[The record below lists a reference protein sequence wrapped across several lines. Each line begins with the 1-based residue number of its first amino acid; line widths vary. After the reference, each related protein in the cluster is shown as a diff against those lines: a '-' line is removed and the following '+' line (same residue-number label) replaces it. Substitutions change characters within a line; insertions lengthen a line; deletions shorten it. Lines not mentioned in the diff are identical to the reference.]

1 MLDAVVT
8 VGTFDGV
15 HRGHQ
20 MVLSALI
27 DKAQELKLHSVV
39 VTFDQHPL
47 RIVRPAEAPLVLTT
61 RGEKEQIL
69 ASFDVDRIHIIP
81 FTRELSQY
89 PPEQFVTE
97 ILIGQFRMKH
107 LVIGYDHGFG
117 KGRSGDVDTLKR
129 IGAEMGFA
137 VDVVPPCDVDG
148 THVSSSGIRRLLE
161 AGRIEEATHALGRP
175 YSIRG
180 RVAKGDGRGRT
191 LGMPTANLELDDPH
205 KLLPLPGI
213 YAVKVGPIDGVMHL
227 GPRPTFVG
235 AGPTIEVHLF
245 DFDRD
250 IYHNTITVDVHAR
263 IRGIEKFDNVDDL
276 VAAMNADAEAARRL
290 LRGGGEVGGW
300 GGGA

>member
-15 HRGHQ
+15 HLGHQ
-20 MVLSALI
+20 MVLEALI
-27 DKAQELKLHSVV
+27 RKARELQLHSVV

-47 RIVRPAEAPLVLTT
+47 RIVRPEHAPAELTT

-69 ASFDVDRIHIIP
+69 AGYDVDRIHIVP
-81 FTRELSQY
+81 FTKELSQY

-129 IGAEMGFA
+129 IGRELGFG
-137 VDVVPPCDVDG
+137 VDVVPPYDVDG
-148 THVSSSGIRRLLE
+148 QHVSSSKIRALLQE
-161 AGRIEEATHALGRP
+161 GKIEEANHALGRP
-175 YSIRG
+175 YTIRG
-180 RVAKGDGRGRT
+180 RVARGDGRGRQ

-213 YAVKVGPIDGVMHL
+213 YAVKVGEAQGVMHL

-250 IYHNTITVDVHAR
+250 IYHHTITVEVQGR
-263 IRGIEKFDNVDDL
+263 IRDIEKFDTVEQL
-276 VAAMNADAEAARRL
+276 VAAMHEDARRAQAML
-290 LRGGGEVGGW
+290 ASR
-300 GGGA
+300 

>member
-20 MVLSALI
+20 MVLQALI
-27 DKAQELKLHSVV
+27 EKAAALHLHSVV
-39 VTFDQHPL
+39 VTFDPHPL
-47 RIVRPAEAPLVLTT
+47 RIVRPEQAPLVLTT

-69 ASFDVDRIHIIP
+69 TAYDVDRIHILP
-81 FTRELSQY
+81 FTKELSEY
-89 PPEQFVTE
+89 EPERFVRE
-97 ILIGQFRMKH
+97 ILITQFRMKH

-117 KGRSGDVDTLKR
+117 KGRSGDVDTLRR
-129 IGAEMGFA
+129 IGSELGFT
-137 VDVVPPCDVDG
+137 VDVVPPYDVDG
-148 THVSSSGIRRLLE
+148 EHVSSSRIRALIHD
-161 AGRIEEATHALGRP
+161 GKIEEATHALGRP
-175 YSIRG
+175 YAIRG
-180 RVAKGDGRGRT
+180 RVAKGDGRGRK

-213 YAVKVGPIDGVMHL
+213 YAVTVGPVKGVMHL

-250 IYHNTITVDVHAR
+250 IYHHTITVEVR
-263 IRGIEKFDNVDDL
+263 GWIRGIERFDRVDAL
-276 VAAMNADAEAARRL
+276 VDAMHADALEAKRIL
-290 LRGGGEVGGW
+290 GPE
-300 GGGA
+300 

>member
-20 MVLSALI
+20 MVLKALI
-27 DKAQELKLHSVV
+27 GKAQALHLHSVV
-39 VTFDQHPL
+39 VTFDPHPL
-47 RIVRPAEAPLVLTT
+47 RIVRPDRAPLVLTT

-69 ASFDVDRIHIIP
+69 NAYDIDRIHILP
-81 FTRELSQY
+81 FTKELSEY
-89 PPEQFVTE
+89 EPERFVTE

-129 IGAEMGFA
+129 IGEEMGFGC
-137 VDVVPPCDVDG
+137 DVVPPYDVDG
-148 THVSSSGIRRLLE
+148 AHVSSSRIRQLLE
-161 AGRIEEATHALGRP
+161 EGKVDEANHALGRP

-180 RVAKGDGRGRT
+180 RVTKGDGRGRT

-205 KLLPLPGI
+205 KLLPQPGI
-213 YAVKVGPIDGVMHL
+213 YAVTVGPVKGVMHL

-245 DFDRD
+245 DFDQD
-250 IYHNTITVDVHAR
+250 IYHHTITVEVQAW
-263 IRGIEKFDNVDDL
+263 IRGIEKFDTVDRL
-276 VAAMNADAEAARRL
+276 VTAMQEDARKAKEL
-290 LRGGGEVGGW
+290 LKLS
-300 GGGA
+300 

>member
-20 MVLSALI
+20 MVLQALI
-27 DKAQELKLHSVV
+27 AKAKELDLHSVV
-39 VTFDQHPL
+39 VTFDPHPL
-47 RIVRPAEAPLVLTT
+47 RIVRPDKAPLVLTT
-61 RGEKEQIL
+61 RGEKEAIL
-69 ASFDVDRIHIIP
+69 TAYDVDRIHILP
-81 FTRELSQY
+81 FTKELSQY
-89 PPEQFVTE
+89 EPDRFVSE

-117 KGRSGDVDTLKR
+117 KGRSGDVDTLRR
-129 IGAEMGFA
+129 IGTELDFS
-137 VDVVPPCDVDG
+137 VDVVPPYDVDG
-148 THVSSSGIRRLLE
+148 EHVSSSRIRGLLQE
-161 AGRIEEATHALGRP
+161 GKIDEATHGLGRA
-175 YSIRG
+175 YAIRG

-205 KLLPLPGI
+205 KLLPVPGI
-213 YAVKVGPIDGVMHL
+213 YAVTVGPVQGVMHL

-250 IYHNTITVDVHAR
+250 IYHHTITVEVR
-263 IRGIEKFDNVDDL
+263 GWIRGIERFDRVEDL
-276 VAAMNADAEAARRL
+276 VAAMHADAREARRKL
-290 LRGGGEVGGW
+290 GVVGGGG
-300 GGGA
+300 

>member
-1 MLDAVVT
+1 MFDAVVT

-20 MVLSALI
+20 MVL
-27 DKAQELKLHSVV
+27 QELIRKAHALRLHSVV
-39 VTFDQHPL
+39 VTFDPHPL
-47 RIVRPAEAPLVLTT
+47 RIVRPEHAPMVLTT

-69 ASFDVDRIHIIP
+69 TAYDIDRIHILP
-81 FTRELSQY
+81 FTTELSQY
-89 PPEQFVTE
+89 EPERFVSE

-117 KGRSGDVDTLKR
+117 KGRSGDVETLQR
-129 IGAEMGFA
+129 IGTELGFG
-137 VDVVPPCDVDG
+137 VDVVPPYDVDG
-148 THVSSSGIRRLLE
+148 EHVSSSRIRRLLE
-161 AGRIEEATHALGRP
+161 TGSIEEATHALGRP

-180 RVAKGDGRGRT
+180 RVAKGDGRGRH

-213 YAVKVGPIDGVMHL
+213 YAVTVGPVQGVMHL

-245 DFDRD
+245 DFDQD
-250 IYHNTITVDVHAR
+250 IYHHTITVEVQAW
-263 IRGIEKFDNVDDL
+263 IRGIEKFDGVDEL
-276 VAAMNADAEAARRL
+276 VAAMQADARAARRIL
-290 LRGGGEVGGW
+290 
-300 GGGA
+300 GAKLS

>member
-15 HRGHQ
+15 HLGHQ
-20 MVLSALI
+20 MVLKALI
-27 DKAQELKLHSVV
+27 EKARALHLHSVV

-47 RIVRPAEAPLVLTT
+47 RIVRPEHAPPELTT

-69 ASFDVDRIHIIP
+69 TQYDVDRIHIVP
-81 FTRELSQY
+81 FTKELSEY
-89 PPEQFVTE
+89 SPERFVTE

-117 KGRSGDVDTLKR
+117 KGRSGDVDTLRR
-129 IGAEMGFA
+129 IGEEMGFG
-137 VDVVPPCDVDG
+137 VDVVPPYDVG
-148 THVSSSGIRRLLE
+148 GQHVSSSRIRALLQEGKIRE
-161 AGRIEEATHALGRP
+161 ANQALGRA
-175 YSIRG
+175 YAIRG
-180 RVAKGDGRGRT
+180 RVARGDGRGRQ
-191 LGMPTANLELDDPH
+191 LGMPTANLELDDPN

-213 YAVKVGPIDGVMHL
+213 YAVMVDEVKGVMHL

-250 IYHNTITVDVHAR
+250 IYHHTITVEVHAR
-263 IRGIEKFDNVDDL
+263 IRGIEKFERVEEL
-276 VAAMNADAEAARRL
+276 VAAMHADARQARL
-290 LRGGGEVGGW
+290 LLG
-300 GGGA
+300 

>member
-1 MLDAVVT
+1 MYDAVVT

-20 MVLSALI
+20 MVLRALI
-27 DKAQELKLHSVV
+27 EKAHELKLHSVV

-47 RIVRPAEAPLVLTT
+47 RIVRPEHAPLVLTT

-69 ASFDVDRIHIIP
+69 ASYDVDRIHIIP
-81 FTRELSQY
+81 FTKELSEY
-89 PPEQFVTE
+89 PPERFVTD

-117 KGRSGDVDTLKR
+117 KGRSGDVDTLRR
-129 IGAEMGFA
+129 IGGELGFS
-137 VDVVPPCDVDG
+137 VDVVAPYDVDG
-148 THVSSSGIRRLLE
+148 THVSSSRIRTLLDE
-161 AGRIEEATHALGRP
+161 GKVQEATHALGRP

-205 KLLPLPGI
+205 KLLPMPGI
-213 YAVKVGPIDGVMHL
+213 YAVQVGEIHGVMHL

-245 DFDRD
+245 DFNQD
-250 IYHNTITVDVHAR
+250 IYHNTITVDVFAR
-263 IRGIEKFDNVDDL
+263 IRGIQKFDSVDDL
-276 VAAMNADAEAARRL
+276 VAAMQKDAAEARRIL
-290 LRGGGEVGGW
+290 GEKV
-300 GGGA
+300 

>member
-20 MVLSALI
+20 MVLTELITRARALG
-27 DKAQELKLHSVV
+27 LHSVV
-39 VTFDQHPL
+39 VTFDPHPL
-47 RIVRPAEAPLVLTT
+47 RIVRPEQAPLVLTT

-69 ASFDVDRIHIIP
+69 TAYDVDRIHILP
-81 FTRELSQY
+81 FTKELSQY
-89 PPEQFVTE
+89 EPERFVTE

-117 KGRSGDVDTLKR
+117 KGRSGDVDTLRR
-129 IGAEMGFA
+129 IGTEMGFA
-137 VDVVPPCDVDG
+137 VDVVAPYDVDG
-148 THVSSSGIRRLLE
+148 EHVSSSRIRTLLQD
-161 AGRIEEATHALGRP
+161 GKIEEATHALGRP

-180 RVAKGDGRGRT
+180 RVAKGDGRGRQ

-213 YAVKVGPIDGVMHL
+213 YAVTVGPVQGVMHL

-245 DFDRD
+245 DFNQD
-250 IYHNTITVDVHAR
+250 IYHHTITVEVRAW
-263 IRGIEKFDNVDDL
+263 IRGIEKFDHVDQL
-276 VAAMNADAEAARRL
+276 VEAMHADARRAREV
-290 LRGGGEVGGW
+290 LRDAGSEV
-300 GGGA
+300 

>member
-20 MVLSALI
+20 MVLNALI
-27 DKAQELKLHSVV
+27 EKARALKLHSVV
-39 VTFDQHPL
+39 VTFDPHPL
-47 RIVRPAEAPLVLTT
+47 RIVRPEHAPLVLTT

-69 ASFDVDRIHIIP
+69 NAYDIDRIHILP
-81 FTRELSQY
+81 FTRELSQFE
-89 PPEQFVTE
+89 PERFVTE

-117 KGRSGDVDTLKR
+117 KGRSGDVETLRR
-129 IGAEMGFA
+129 IGQEMGFA
-137 VDVVPPCDVDG
+137 VDVIPPYDVDG
-148 THVSSSGIRRLLE
+148 AHVSSSRIRQLLQEGKVDE
-161 AGRIEEATHALGRP
+161 ANHALGRP

-180 RVAKGDGRGRT
+180 RVTKGDGRGRT

-205 KLLPLPGI
+205 KLLPQPGI
-213 YAVKVGPIDGVMHL
+213 YAVTVGPVKGVMHL

-245 DFDRD
+245 DFDQD
-250 IYHNTITVDVHAR
+250 IYHHTITVEVQAW
-263 IRGIEKFDNVDDL
+263 IRGIQKFDRVDEL
-276 VAAMNADAEAARRL
+276 VAAMHADAQAARQV
-290 LRGGGEVGGW
+290 LREIR
-300 GGGA
+300 